1 MTMQTDESSL
11 WLLLDEFNGFMTWSL
26 CWQNYATFFLEKSV
40 MDILRIHA
48 YILFFPSDDLELS
61 IQTCEYQ
68 VCLKIVL
75 LQKFMNDPKFHKAL
89 VICLYNY
96 DVEPFAP
103 SNEIVDFLKTKS

>member
-1 MTMQTDESSL
+1 
-11 WLLLDEFNGFMTWSL
+11 
-26 CWQNYATFFLEKSV
+26 V
-40 MDILRIHA
+40 DILRIHA
-48 YILFFPSDDLELS
+48 YILFFPSDNLELS

-75 LQKFMNDPKFHKAL
+75 LQKFMNDSKFHKAL

-96 DVEPFAP
+96 HVEPFAP